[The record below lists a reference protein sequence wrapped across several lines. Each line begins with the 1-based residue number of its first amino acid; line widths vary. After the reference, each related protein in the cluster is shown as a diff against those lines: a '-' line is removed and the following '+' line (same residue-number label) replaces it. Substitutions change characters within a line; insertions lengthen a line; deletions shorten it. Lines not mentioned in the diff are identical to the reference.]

1 MTLHSRHKHG
11 RPRPCSD
18 KASQPIAILI
28 KICGLAFNRIN
39 FPQLWLYSCIAK
51 ILQQHLS
58 LVCLMGY
65 GAFCHR
71 TNLAS
76 LVLKSKVAEQAA
88 RDSDGTRLNPVRP
101 SVLDSGTEIH
111 SCCCREFRKLE
122 ERKESSTHESR
133 FFSHCTGS
141 KHGGDGRLRQ

>member
-1 MTLHSRHKHG
+1 MTFQSRHKHG
-11 RPRPCSD
+11 RGHPCLHRRDFEGTGVLARASD

-28 KICGLAFNRIN
+28 KICGIAFNRII

-58 LVCLMGY
+58 LVWLMGY

-76 LVLKSKVAEQAA
+76 LVLKFKVAEQAA

-101 SVLDSGTEIH
+101 SVLDSRH
-111 SCCCREFRKLE
+111 RDS
-122 ERKESSTHESR
+122 
-133 FFSHCTGS
+133 
-141 KHGGDGRLRQ
+141 